1 MTREQKRWV
10 EREIKSEEQGR
21 KEGEKKTGI
30 KAEGLGVG
38 WVPCDGRE
46 TEIGTKRRRK
56 ENQPWAAGQGK
67 TDREQDQGIMGQRA
81 GQGGTVKNSG
91 TGSGME
97 THRLKVRGRME
108 NREQNR
114 D

>member
-21 KEGEKKTGI
+21 REGEKKTGI

-67 TDREQDQGIMGQRA
+67 N
-81 GQGGTVKNSG
+81 GQGAGPGNNGTASWAG
-91 TGSGME
+91 GYSE
-97 THRLKVRGRME
+97 
-108 NREQNR
+108 EQWDR
-114 D
+114 QWYGDAQTES